1 MTKLQRFE
9 QANHFEFSGEGL
21 SGMLDTNS
29 IDGQPLGSVTVDGVE
44 GRMVSIRQGPGGWHL
59 DAELVAIPDLSVETV
74 QVVLPQVNLE
84 GEAVSFNGYAVLLTT
99 RTSIG
104 GAALVP
110 GPLQHYELRGASG
123 VATLALVS
131 MALVVPPSLDENR
144 SVEPGRGRTSMALWS
159 PSLV

>member
-84 GEAVSFNGYAVLLTT
+84 GEAVSFNGYAVLLTA

-123 VATLALVS
+123 VATLVYS
-131 MALVVPPSLDENR
+131 
-144 SVEPGRGRTSMALWS
+144 
-159 PSLV
+159 

>member
-99 RTSIG
+99 RGNPFSRQERIG
-104 GAALVP
+104 QNGRLYRMWKLRSMVPDADAALSR
-110 GPLQHYELRGASG
+110 L
-123 VATLALVS
+123 LAEDQ
-131 MALVVPPSLDENR
+131 P
-144 SVEPGRGRTSMALWS
+144 
-159 PSLV
+159 